1 MMCSISPSILK
12 CAPFEF
18 AQMQWHVHF
27 LTTSTQPSEDSKIIL
42 LTFLLAVL
50 AIGILDNSKVDFRQF
65 QRRAAS
71 INKFQSRSDRL
82 VPQDN
87 SKVDFWQFQR
97 RAASQKNPKKIDW
110 FHKTIPKSIFD
121 NSSLQQRPK
130 KNQSRSIG
138 STRPFQSRFSTIPTS
153 SSVPKKSKVDR
164 LVRQNSGIS
173 NTPLGPRISN
183 LDFLDLKVQSKF
195 SIIGPVFWGERAV
208 NCRKMRTLDQ
218 VPEPHVPDP
227 DEVVLWR
234 PRDPSRV
241 RDFTTGA
248 AHIRQWHIRFRLRL
262 LVHYAQKLHWIT
274 NSNRKLEDIH

>member
-1 MMCSISPSILK
+1 MCTFWVCTNAVT
-12 CAPFEF
+12 CALFDNQHTAVRRLQDHPIDFSLGSLGH
-18 AQMQWHVHF
+18 WH
-27 LTTSTQPSEDSKIIL
+27 T
-42 LTFLLAVL
+42 
-50 AIGILDNSKVDFRQF
+50 RQF
-65 QRRAAS
+65 QSRFSTIPAS
-71 INKFQSRSDRL
+71 SSVHINKFQSRSDRL

-87 SKVDFWQFQR
+87 SKVDFRQFQR

-121 NSSLQQRPK
+121 NSSLQQ
-130 KNQSRSIG
+130 N
-138 STRPFQSRFSTIPTS
+138 
-153 SSVPKKSKVDR
+153 SVKKSKVDR

>member
-87 SKVDFWQFQR
+87 SKVDFRQFQR
-97 RAASQKNPKKIDW
+97 RAASQKIQRRSIGSQDHSKVDFRQFSLQQRPKNPKSIDW

-121 NSSLQQRPK
+121 NSA
-130 KNQSRSIG
+130 
-138 STRPFQSRFSTIPTS
+138 S

-195 SIIGPVFWGERAV
+195 SIIGPVFWGERGE

-227 DEVVLWR
+227 DEVVLWC

-241 RDFTTGA
+241 RDSPREQTTSDSGSTSGSGSGSGSI
-248 AHIRQWHIRFRLRL
+248 AHKIALNYEFEPKTWRH
-262 LVHYAQKLHWIT
+262 
-274 NSNRKLEDIH
+274 S